1 MKIPNQVRVPH
12 SDEFADLVNK
22 LLMKDPRDRPLGAD
36 QVLAHPWFTNESLEE
51 AYIKVEN
58 IKLRIE

>member
-12 SDEFADLVNK
+12 SDEFADLVNR
-22 LLMKDPRDRPLGAD
+22 LLIKDPHYRLKGAD
-36 QVLAHPWFTNESLEE
+36 EVLNHPWFTNESLEE